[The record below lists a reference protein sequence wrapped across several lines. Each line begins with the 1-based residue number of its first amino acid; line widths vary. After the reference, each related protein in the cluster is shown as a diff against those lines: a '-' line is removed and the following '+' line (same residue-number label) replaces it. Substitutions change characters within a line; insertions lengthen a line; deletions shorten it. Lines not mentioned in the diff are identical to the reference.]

1 MEEENNI
8 PPNATSSLPI
18 DLDVGA
24 QLFSDP
30 EIARS
35 DDDEKRDE
43 KLTEEVNIFGT
54 GNIAIDE
61 ILFPVNPSLASIVK
75 DDEIASQ
82 NLDEEGNPMI
92 GGTDTSTGNQGEDV
106 QNSQLAMG
114 NTEYFST
121 KDDEYVDFRAE
132 QFTETEKIL
141 NTITNE
147 IKIFDRSQTLEGITN
162 QIPVLHPDY
171 IQIKKEYE
179 DFNQQS
185 IDATGV
191 GLGKY
196 STQDTSEAEELLQNI
211 SNDAGILNFDSIN
224 NLNVPLNVNEDGYFN
239 PDGELPKINWD
250 ATETEVKE
258 SKDNKYDWEKL
269 KNLTQEEIDN
279 IQITSGFEAFA
290 ISKMLEGQPAGSNMR
305 DIFQQEGME
314 DYETFMTWAG
324 SQFKKIKMSDPVL
337 AGWQRIIK
345 AKVDEEYFSTKRL
358 EFEEKFIKPCQ
369 EKNDG
374 VATED
379 CLLQHQEEASAWYND
394 RYNKLYTQNEYV
406 NSSERQYAIGFS
418 KLMNKLREPFYRTK
432 IDIYRELDDQFE
444 RDGYDFTTLG
454 RDALARVGFS
464 TDQTKALINVMYLN
478 TGVTGTTARNQ
489 LMEDYNSPGF
499 QEFAEES
506 GIYDQAIETFR
517 GGGGAETGFGK
528 GGYLQGNLLNLDTAF
543 NIVDGK
549 ITKSTLGSADEG
561 DFYYPAKVPGGI
573 EYVLHGGSG
582 NLADREG
589 TVEITEANFR
599 DYFDV
604 PDDFNVYD
612 LNKVGARA
620 AWEMVKQHGKAYY
633 SPIKAQEFSRA
644 KKVVNGIDKWVV
656 AGKAKNWFNQTAI
669 ARMYGGT
676 GWKYGD
682 LTIRDVFE
690 GREATE
696 GEKMISS
703 VLNYDV
709 EQTGLLLDQTSK
721 MLEAEA
727 AAGYSLDPDTEFS
740 DLTSFMRHMVGQ
752 VDTMGFMYA
761 GGILEGTGKL
771 VSKVPGYGKPIGYG
785 MQGTGKILTVLGS
798 LNMMA
803 KEFTSNVIE
812 TWRQAIMKNNGGK
825 PPTVEE
831 FIAMASDP
839 ASEEV
844 ILKGLAG
851 AAASTGSEKL
861 GVSATMLGFKP
872 GGRILASLY
881 RGQILQFF
889 KQTPKWVLTTAL
901 GAGGE
906 GVTEAVQG
914 RIHETTVNWSLGMGL
929 GESWSQSNWD
939 EEGFQVGWRIGL
951 ALPVA
956 QSTVSQSLVEINQV
970 GMDVAS
976 KLIMDPSKS
985 NSIFAPMA
993 SANNFFKESIAD
1005 IQKRIDN
1012 KSIPRE
1018 EGLNAIS
1025 NLSTMRNS
1033 GMKIPVTMQAEERK
1047 QMLELL
1053 IAQNNLELSIKKTN
1067 NKQISEGNG
1076 DIAALELI
1084 NNQITSLTEQE
1095 VTRELYMKNMGNVQK
1110 IVDET
1115 SKGKVKIF
1123 REKNTDA
1130 INKRIEELN
1139 NSGWKIRKQSKE
1151 NAGYGDIYQKGDE
1164 QVILLNEAEILS
1176 DGKINTGAHEFL
1188 HAVIY
1193 QTVKNSKGTAIEL
1206 GNNLLTYIK
1215 QINPELLKDG
1225 QFKERYEQYKND
1237 ETVTDAVMGE
1247 EILTLF
1253 SEAVLDGAIKLDSS
1267 MRQQVG
1273 DFFTRIID
1281 TLMGRKRSIRFD
1293 TGKDVYDFI
1302 KGYNKSIKTGKFTQ
1316 AQTELLEGRAQGDLV
1331 KREYR
1336 VDPKKKRVVTKSKS
1350 SKKLTELTNEY
1361 KEGNS
1366 ENVIDLTQQY
1376 QAAGRDALKRWA
1388 GKRGVPLNLSNPKV
1402 NEEVTSLLN
1411 KQFPSFTK
1419 NFDSSKAEAT
1429 TYLDNIAKRIGPD
1442 LVKEATRQSTSL
1454 DSMKENVGF
1463 DVAGESQTD
1472 FDAPAQKS
1480 TARKKKYATSVPAIK
1495 NQISENVTSDLIGG
1509 VNKEGQTTGLA
1520 KDIVSNIGRNTDPE
1534 TVAKSIIA
1542 NTKNKS
1548 VMQTMRSLVGKWGT
1562 QEYND
1567 FVDKIVNQGLIGT
1580 IPSSTIKR
1588 RLGRQSNIDSGLIK
1602 YKKTGTTDQIKVKD
1616 GKKTYSR
1623 PGVYEIT
1630 NLNKEKL
1637 KEYYKSSEKRQQS
1650 LFSMITESIMA
1661 EGVQNLRSDKA
1672 FMGKLG
1678 DVLEIKK
1685 SPLTPSEFMDGLEQK
1700 LDQRVK
1706 EDTSLDTVTVKAS
1719 KKYKRSA
1726 KIVKPSIKDYMSDRD
1741 LGMYAIKGQKFEHDK
1756 FTDDQIK
1763 ARNESILLT
1772 IPEFGLDFYEFTNP
1786 TSKKTR
1792 SSDSFG
1798 ASSGRT
1804 IFNFNAG
1811 NNIDQLKDLLNAP
1824 LTGAFIEANPEYVK
1838 KYTKTIGNDKF
1849 LDKDKL
1855 KKGSSLSAK
1864 DITVLKRAE
1873 SEQGQYAKLSPEQRI
1888 ELLRDKKFRDNQAE
1902 KSKILKKILNVINK
1916 NVRKDGKI
1924 IPGRMEFWAS
1934 WINSQV
1940 NNSKHVMR
1948 VLAPIE
1954 FFSLSKLPK
1963 STFVEHYKVV
1973 KGVVVS
1979 GNPLNYVAEH
1989 LMPANNAA
1997 KIAVDLIY
2005 NNTVN
2010 KDFSLI
2016 KDNYVQGQ
2024 LLKTDDVIVGKAGYT
2039 SQFPSEFWQ
2048 MDKPNVWVRYLLG
2061 NPNINLNEYV
2071 TYKDGKVM
2079 TIAESLGLPL
2089 DKSLRNPDSIN
2100 FQNKLLKEI
2109 LGVYKENNT
2118 FVLKEP
2124 KSIKSAKAELKDS
2137 QIVNGKSSKKVNV
2150 NQKTLFNLITPNS
2163 TTEASIEAMG
2173 NADKTVELGNKSSKK
2188 IKGISV
2194 FDFDDTLAF
2203 SKSMVIVIAPD
2214 GTTTKI
2220 SPAQFASEAEL
2231 LEQNGAEFDFTEFEK
2246 VVKGRKGPLADLALK
2261 RQDKFGSGD
2270 IFVLTARPQASAV
2283 SIKKFLDGIG
2293 LNLPLEN
2300 ITGLANGSPDA
2311 KALWVLDKTAKGYN
2325 DFYFA
2330 DDALANV
2337 QAVKN
2342 ILDQVD
2348 VKSDVQLAK
2357 SSKKQRMNKEFNVII
2372 EQQSGKEWY
2381 KTYSDARAK
2390 VEGKAV
2396 NKFEFFIPPSAEDFT
2411 GLLYKI
2417 LPKGENGNLAKAWI
2431 QDNLLDPFNKAE
2443 QLVIKAKIAVAQ
2455 DFQALRESIK
2465 NVPKN
2470 LSKPSGHSNFT
2481 FSQALRV
2488 HIWTMQGMDIPG
2500 LSTRDR
2506 NALNKLIENNPAL
2519 KVFAEKIAF
2528 IQKGKEYPGPNA
2540 DWVSGSITSD
2550 IINGIQKVYRK
2561 EALQEWQE
2569 NVDIIFSK
2577 ENMNKLE
2584 ALYGS
2589 NFTTALSNM
2598 LSRMKRGSNRPVG
2611 GNAQVENV
2619 MDWLNNSVGAIMFL
2633 NVKSGLL
2640 QLISSVNFMNW
2651 SDNNPFKAGLAFANQ
2666 KQYWK
2671 DVMYL
2676 LNSDYLVQRRNG
2688 LKINVAESE
2697 IAEASKKGGMK
2708 GVISYI
2714 LNKGFLFTRIAD
2726 SLAISTG
2733 GATFYRNRVNSLLKQ
2748 VNIDTG
2754 KTYTKAEAEAKAFN
2768 DFYQISEESQQSSR
2782 TDRISMQQASG
2793 LGRLVLNFANTPM
2806 QYARIIKKSTKD
2818 LLAGRGDWKTNLSK
2832 IFYYGAMQNLIF
2844 NAMQAAVFTTL
2855 FKEDDDE
2862 EKERR
2867 GADDKAM
2874 AIGQGMLSSLL
2885 RGLGYGGALV
2895 DTLIAISLE
2904 VGEQSKKKTPDF
2916 EEAVWSVFDY
2926 SPAIDSKIRKLR
2938 SAAKTYKY
2946 NRKEIY
2952 RRGFNLDNPAYL
2964 ALGQV
2969 VSASTNV
2976 PADRALRLM
2985 MSLKQMSDKDLE
2997 LWQRAMLAMGYS
3009 SWQAE
3014 LPYWGTKTTLENEER
3029 EDAQIKIDYKR
3040 ENTRLKQKG
3049 YKRRPM
3055 TKGIPNG
3062 KLNVDY
3068 IRVVRP
3074 TGDYEYWLMP
3084 KNK

>member
-1 MEEENNI
+1 MEEEKELTI
-8 PPNATSSLPI
+8 E
-18 DLDVGA
+18 DL
-24 QLFSDP
+24 LNL
-30 EIARS
+30 EIS
-35 DDDEKRDE
+35 NQVVE
-43 KLTEEVNIFGT
+43 EEVNDEEEVVKKPFSMDDFFDKNPNLKPVDPRVTESIIVRDNSSLLDPVELPTKVGKITEDTNYDATQEAINYEPGNPEESDFYIQTQEVISEVDNIIKNPVTLPKGT
-54 GNIAIDE
+54 ITAPEAASLKDTDIEDTREIDVE
-61 ILFPVNPSLASIVK
+61 ATTNKINEELRNAPKIIEL
-75 DDEIASQ
+75 DEIAAQYAPNKVIDGEIISGIPDMFNVSVDPTGKATDEDTTKYYKVNESAYNYIKDSILFEGEIGSYSTFEDFAAKANEVTANIIKQ
-82 NLDEEGNPMI
+82 DPLVKKIFAQANFTIKNESYVKYLEMLNRAKSENGLDTPEEI
-92 GGTDTSTGNQGEDV
+92 EALQKEFQTWKDTRWYELIQSTEF
-106 QNSQLAMG
+106 
-114 NTEYFST
+114 E
-121 KDDEYVDFRAE
+121 KRA
-132 QFTETEKIL
+132 QQYNFATNKIL
-141 NTITNE
+141 QDLYKPYGRTQEKDLAE
-147 IKIFDRSQTLEGITN
+147 IDRQFKEGEIS
-162 QIPVLHPDY
+162 
-171 IQIKKEYE
+171 E
-179 DFNQQS
+179 D
-185 IDATGV
+185 
-191 GLGKY
+191 
-196 STQDTSEAEELLQNI
+196 
-211 SNDAGILNFDSIN
+211 
-224 NLNVPLNVNEDGYFN
+224 
-239 PDGELPKINWD
+239 W
-250 ATETEVKE
+250 
-258 SKDNKYDWEKL
+258 WKL
-269 KNLTQEEIDN
+269 KDIGIGMTAGFGKKYKQIDLITDRPFAMLQQQAIN
-279 IQITSGFEAFA
+279 TYNKAKDLGLEDMTLQQI
-290 ISKMLEGQPAGSNMR
+290 
-305 DIFQQEGME
+305 E
-314 DYETFMTWAG
+314 DLYNTNPGERYET
-324 SQFKKIKMSDPVL
+324 
-337 AGWQRIIK
+337 
-345 AKVDEEYFSTKRL
+345 
-358 EFEEKFIKPCQ
+358 
-369 EKNDG
+369 
-374 VATED
+374 
-379 CLLQHQEEASAWYND
+379 
-394 RYNKLYTQNEYV
+394 
-406 NSSERQYAIGFS
+406 AI
-418 KLMNKLREPFYRTK
+418 E
-432 IDIYRELDDQFE
+432 DIYRDFNLGYGFKKDQMKP
-444 RDGYDFTTLG
+444 D
-454 RDALARVGFS
+454 
-464 TDQTKALINVMYLN
+464 
-478 TGVTGTTARNQ
+478 
-489 LMEDYNSPGF
+489 EDYIGSRDKIKDRNLTLKEITEKSRENINKQEEERFKTGLSILEDQRF
-499 QEFAEES
+499 QSLLNEIDPEES
-506 GIYDQAIETFR
+506 GF
-517 GGGGAETGFGK
+517 
-528 GGYLQGNLLNLDTAF
+528 
-543 NIVDGK
+543 
-549 ITKSTLGSADEG
+549 
-561 DFYYPAKVPGGI
+561 
-573 EYVLHGGSG
+573 
-582 NLADREG
+582 
-589 TVEITEANFR
+589 
-599 DYFDV
+599 
-604 PDDFNVYD
+604 
-612 LNKVGARA
+612 
-620 AWEMVKQHGKAYY
+620 
-633 SPIKAQEFSRA
+633 
-644 KKVVNGIDKWVV
+644 
-656 AGKAKNWFNQTAI
+656 
-669 ARMYGGT
+669 
-676 GWKYGD
+676 
-682 LTIRDVFE
+682 
-690 GREATE
+690 
-696 GEKMISS
+696 
-703 VLNYDV
+703 
-709 EQTGLLLDQTSK
+709 
-721 MLEAEA
+721 
-727 AAGYSLDPDTEFS
+727 
-740 DLTSFMRHMVGQ
+740 
-752 VDTMGFMYA
+752 VDT
-761 GGILEGTGKL
+761 
-771 VSKVPGYGKPIGYG
+771 V
-785 MQGTGKILTVLGS
+785 
-798 LNMMA
+798 
-803 KEFTSNVIE
+803 
-812 TWRQAIMKNNGGK
+812 
-825 PPTVEE
+825 
-831 FIAMASDP
+831 
-839 ASEEV
+839 
-844 ILKGLAG
+844 
-851 AAASTGSEKL
+851 
-861 GVSATMLGFKP
+861 
-872 GGRILASLY
+872 
-881 RGQILQFF
+881 GQILQQSNMLLTFAGEGIASLGKQSKSLPGVAAYGVGKLISALGTLDIATSEFTNQIWSTFEKRIKDRKGEDYQITVNDYMAELEDPDSINIIQNLMSTGTIVGLERLAIFQSLKAAGGASKNIASILRGEYKTFLKTLPSTAYNLELSGLVEGSTEYIQGGIADVSVNIGAGVNPVDAILNAEGDALGFKKGRQIGRFLPFVGRVTSQTAVELNTAALKLSTNFDLGKLSKTF
-889 KQTPKWVLTTAL
+889 KQNELFFNKSIEKIQQDINSNKISEEDGQLTIRNISNIRNAGLKIPANVDGRSKNRLMNLLLRQNAL
-901 GAGGE
+901 QNKIKE
-906 GVTEAVQG
+906 VDNKN
-914 RIHETTVNWSLGMGL
+914 ISVNDILEL
-929 GESWSQSNWD
+929 D
-939 EEGFQVGWRIGL
+939 
-951 ALPVA
+951 
-956 QSTVSQSLVEINQV
+956 TVSNQIESIIQKADSRENYINQV
-970 GMDVAS
+970 GNVVN
-976 KLIMDPSKS
+976 I
-985 NSIFAPMA
+985 
-993 SANNFFKESIAD
+993 
-1005 IQKRIDN
+1005 
-1012 KSIPRE
+1012 
-1018 EGLNAIS
+1018 
-1025 NLSTMRNS
+1025 
-1033 GMKIPVTMQAEERK
+1033 
-1047 QMLELL
+1047 
-1053 IAQNNLELSIKKTN
+1053 
-1067 NKQISEGNG
+1067 
-1076 DIAALELI
+1076 I
-1084 NNQITSLTEQE
+1084 NNNE
-1095 VTRELYMKNMGNVQK
+1095 NAN
-1110 IVDET
+1110 
-1115 SKGKVKIF
+1115 VKII
-1123 REKNTDA
+1123 RSRDGKGVENQIDKL
-1130 INKRIEELN
+1130 KGE
-1139 NSGWKIRKQSKE
+1139 GWKIAASKGLTT
-1151 NAGYGDIYQKGDE
+1151 NYGTIFQKGDQ
-1164 QVILLNEAEILS
+1164 QVILLNDKEILA
-1176 DGKINTGAHEFL
+1176 DGAINTAAHEFL
-1188 HAVIY
+1188 HAVLWN
-1193 QTVKNSKGTAIEL
+1193 TVKNSKGTAIAL
-1206 GNNLLTYIK
+1206 GNDLLTYLK
-1215 QINPELLKDG
+1215 DVNPELMKNSD
-1225 QFKERYEQYKND
+1225 FAKRIKQYKDDTTITTENQ
-1237 ETVTDAVMGE
+1237 AE
-1247 EILTLF
+1247 EVLTLF
-1253 SEAVLDGAIKLDSS
+1253 SEAALDGAIELNESALD
-1267 MRQQVG
+1267 QIQG
-1273 DFFTRIID
+1273 FFTRIFNSLI
-1281 TLMGRKRSIRFD
+1281 GREADLRFD
-1293 TGKDVYDFI
+1293 SGKDVFKFI
-1302 KGYNKSIKTGKFTQ
+1302 KGYNESIKKGKFTKAQDKLFEGRAEGDLIKREYTTKEMKDRDTDSKSSQGFDKTNELFADPDFEATNRFDQKKAVQAAGGVIEAATKRLWRQGSLLTRDQFKKALENEYIQALVEYDSDRDTGTGAGSSISSKFNLRAGGVAKANLGKGESASLDSEQARQVADTTEVKDFDETTTQESSQRKKVYSSNTNQVGDLDTAETKAIIKEEVSKDILLSANKGNNAESTARIIANEAKQNYFKKLRKDIGTFSSQTYKDFINSLDRNFIKSLPVSIIKRRFGKLFGIKQTGTTKTKQTSKTGKPSYFNKP
-1316 AQTELLEGRAQGDLV
+1316 V
-1331 KREYR
+1331 FS
-1336 VDPKKKRVVTKSKS
+1336 V
-1350 SKKLTELTNEY
+1350 
-1361 KEGNS
+1361 
-1366 ENVIDLTQQY
+1366 
-1376 QAAGRDALKRWA
+1376 
-1388 GKRGVPLNLSNPKV
+1388 PKV
-1402 NEEVTSLLN
+1402 TSEGLQ
-1411 KQFPSFTK
+1411 QFKDYF
-1419 NFDSSKAEAT
+1419 
-1429 TYLDNIAKRIGPD
+1429 L
-1442 LVKEATRQSTSL
+1442 
-1454 DSMKENVGF
+1454 
-1463 DVAGESQTD
+1463 AG
-1472 FDAPAQKS
+1472 
-1480 TARKKKYATSVPAIK
+1480 
-1495 NQISENVTSDLIGG
+1495 
-1509 VNKEGQTTGLA
+1509 
-1520 KDIVSNIGRNTDPE
+1520 
-1534 TVAKSIIA
+1534 
-1542 NTKNKS
+1542 
-1548 VMQTMRSLVGKWGT
+1548 
-1562 QEYND
+1562 
-1567 FVDKIVNQGLIGT
+1567 
-1580 IPSSTIKR
+1580 
-1588 RLGRQSNIDSGLIK
+1588 
-1602 YKKTGTTDQIKVKD
+1602 
-1616 GKKTYSR
+1616 
-1623 PGVYEIT
+1623 
-1630 NLNKEKL
+1630 
-1637 KEYYKSSEKRQQS
+1637 EKRQQS
-1650 LFSMITESIMA
+1650 LYNILATDFALESMQELM
-1661 EGVQNLRSDKA
+1661 SDKT
-1672 FMGKLG
+1672 FMSKLQTSLG
-1678 DVLEIKK
+1678 NQGITSK
-1685 SPLTPSEFMDGLEQK
+1685 EFMQNIENK
-1700 LDQRVK
+1700 LDARTV
-1706 EDTSLDTVTVKAS
+1706 EDTSLDVVKAS
-1719 KKYKRSA
+1719 KKYKRTA
-1726 KIVKPSIKDYMSDRD
+1726 KIVEPSIKDYMSDK
-1741 LGMYAIKGQKFEHDK
+1741 GFEMFSIKGQKFEHDK

-1763 ARNESILLT
+1763 ARNESVLLT
-1772 IPEFGLDFYEFTNP
+1772 IPELGLDFYEFTNP
-1786 TSKKTR
+1786 KNGKTR
-1792 SSDSFG
+1792 SSDSFS
-1798 ASSGRT
+1798 ASNGRT

-1838 KYTKTIGNDKF
+1838 KYTKTIGNDVF

-1873 SEQGQYAKLSPEQRI
+1873 SEQGQYAKLSTEKRI

-1924 IPGRMEFWAS
+1924 IPGRIEFWAS

-1954 FFSLSKLPK
+1954 FFSLSKTPIR
-1963 STFVEHYKVV
+1963 TFVEGYKEV

-1997 KIAVDLIY
+1997 KIAIDLIY
-2005 NNTVN
+2005 NNNVN

-2024 LLKTDDVIVGKAGYT
+2024 LLKTDDVTVGKAGYT

-2100 FQNKLLKEI
+2100 FQNKLLKE
-2109 LGVYKENNT
+2109 
-2118 FVLKEP
+2118 VLLDNKT
-2124 KSIKSAKAELKDS
+2124 IASAKAELKES
-2137 QIVNGKSSKKVNV
+2137 QTVNTKSSKKVNV

-2173 NADKTVELGNKSSKK
+2173 NADKTVELGNKASKK
-2188 IKGISV
+2188 RKGISV

-2300 ITGLANGSPDA
+2300 ITGLENGSPDA

-2348 VKSDVQLAK
+2348 VKSKVQLAK
-2357 SSKKQRMNKEFNVII
+2357 SSKKQRINKEFNVII

-2417 LPKGENGNLAKAWI
+2417 LPKGEKGNLAKQWI

-2584 ALYGS
+2584 AIYGS

-2714 LNKGFLFTRIAD
+2714 LNKGFVFTRIAD

-2806 QYARIIKKSTKD
+2806 QYARIIKKSTAD

-2862 EKERR
+2862 EKEKR

-2904 VGEQSKKKTPDF
+2904 VGKQSKKKTPDF

-2938 SAAKTYKY
+2938 SAAQTYKY

-3040 ENTRLKQKG
+3040 ENTRLKKEG

-3084 KNK
+3084 KKK